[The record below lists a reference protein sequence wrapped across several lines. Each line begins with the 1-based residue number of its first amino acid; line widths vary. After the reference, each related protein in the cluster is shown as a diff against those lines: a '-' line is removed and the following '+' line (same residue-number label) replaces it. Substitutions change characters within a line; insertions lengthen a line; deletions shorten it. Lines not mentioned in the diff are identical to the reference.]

1 MNNEQLDKIARE
13 QSEKV
18 CPCDEINGKFY
29 PFYMIGGKKYY
40 HYIQGNLVE
49 FDTKE
54 QANEYLED

>member
-40 HYIQGNLVE
+40 HYIQKNLVE